1 MPAKYRVLSL
11 MGFMLIGLTC
21 LVDNKRPST
30 TSAVVSERASL
41 TTSKPESGEEDS
53 RVSTGWSGY
62 DPLEAARPQAKLDSA
77 QRERLMK
84 AYEKLKSRRNQK

>member
-11 MGFMLIGLTC
+11 MGLMLICLTC
-21 LVDNKRPST
+21 IVDNKRPSN
-30 TSAVVSERASL
+30 TSPVSEKASP
-41 TTSKPESGEEDS
+41 TTSKPVTDEEDS
-53 RVSTGWSGY
+53 RVSTGWSGF
-62 DPLEAARPQAKLDSA
+62 DPLEVGRPKAKLDTA